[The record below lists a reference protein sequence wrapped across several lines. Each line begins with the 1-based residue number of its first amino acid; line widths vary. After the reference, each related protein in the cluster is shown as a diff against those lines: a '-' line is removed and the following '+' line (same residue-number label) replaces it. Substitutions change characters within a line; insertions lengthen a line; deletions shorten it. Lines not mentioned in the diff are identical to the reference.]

1 MIDKSDVDESI
12 ARDLLGRLQESR
24 ITLGILQKTGIGKTV
39 NNLRRL
45 IATEDVSTI
54 AKGLLKNW
62 KKLVPESTSANK
74 DEKQTASA
82 SGSSNNNSQNS
93 QETNVT
99 SGKNSDSSKA
109 SERQPSK
116 SASSSSNFT
125 GLQTKDDVRL
135 KSRDL
140 LAGALSMVELPEGSA
155 DPVELAA
162 RCEDAI
168 FNELKDTSVKYRNRI
183 RSRVANLKD
192 AKNPN
197 LRINVLLGLIT
208 PERLAVL
215 TAEEMASDALKQE
228 RTKLTG
234 LAINEY
240 QLATDEG
247 TGTDLIQCRRCKQ
260 NNCAYTEAQTRSADE
275 PMTLFVFCKN
285 CGNRWKM

>member
-1 MIDKSDVDESI
+1 MAEEEIVKINRKLQKMIDKSDVDESI

-45 IATEDVSTI
+45 IASEDVSTI

-62 KKLVPESTSANK
+62 KKLVPETTAANK

-93 QETNVT
+93 QETNVS

-116 SASSSSNFT
+116 SASST
-125 GLQTKDDVRL
+125 T
-135 KSRDL
+135 
-140 LAGALSMVELPEGSA
+140 GALSMVELPEGSA

-168 FNELKDTSVKYRNRI
+168 YNELKDTSVKYRNRI

-208 PERLAVL
+208 PERLAIL